1 MDCHGLLSYIFR
13 VFPFAS
19 EERTKYEDMP
29 PGSGQQLCDLGKSL
43 ELILP

>member
-1 MDCHGLLSYIFR
+1 MDYQGLLSYTFP
-13 VFPFAS
+13 VFPFTS
-19 EERTKYEDMP
+19 EKLTKYQDMP